1 MAFKEHSALPFTN
14 TLLINTISLE
24 ANHSLI
30 FFFAGEKLILSQ
42 SKLMTKV
49 RSVFSNKTNYN
60 AIGVFSVLSV

>member
-1 MAFKEHSALPFTN
+1 MAFKEHGALPLTN
-14 TLLINTISLE
+14 TLLINAISLE
-24 ANHSLI
+24 ASHSH

-60 AIGVFSVLSV
+60 AIGVFPVLSV